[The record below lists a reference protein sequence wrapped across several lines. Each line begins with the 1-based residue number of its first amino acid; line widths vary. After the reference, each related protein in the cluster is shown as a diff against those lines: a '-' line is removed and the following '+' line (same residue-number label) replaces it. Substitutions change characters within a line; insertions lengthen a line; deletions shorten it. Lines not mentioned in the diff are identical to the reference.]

1 MDERVITKEV
11 LLNILHAF
19 IRHDITLPVLV
30 AWAENTFVDD
40 DIEIEDAD
48 FDLLD
53 DIIMYLAAAD
63 TRGFPLTWDVLT
75 EFVEKLGGKMPV
87 IVEAD

>member
-1 MDERVITKEV
+1 MDDCVITQDV
-11 LLNILHAF
+11 LLNKLHGF
-19 IRHDITLPVLV
+19 IRHEITLPALV
-30 AWAENTFVDD
+30 AWAENTFVDE
-40 DIEIEDAD
+40 DIVIEGD

>member
-1 MDERVITKEV
+1 MVTKAV
-11 LLNILHAF
+11 LLEKLYSF
-19 IRHDITLPVLV
+19 IRHETTLPVLV
-30 AWAENTFVDD
+30 DWAENWFVDGDVDLD
-40 DIEIEDAD
+40 DDVE
-48 FDLLD
+48 LLS

-63 TRGFPLTWDVLT
+63 TRGFPLTWEVLS

>member
-1 MDERVITKEV
+1 MDDQVITQGV
-11 LLNILHAF
+11 LLEKLYAY
-19 IRHDITLPVLV
+19 IRHETTLPELV

-40 DIEIEDAD
+40 DIVIEGD

-53 DIIMYLAAAD
+53 DVIMYLAAAD

-75 EFVEKLGGKMPV
+75 EFVEKLGGEMPV

>member
-1 MDERVITKEV
+1 MVTKAV
-11 LLNILHAF
+11 LLEKLYSF
-19 IRHDITLPVLV
+19 ICHETTLPVLV
-30 AWAENTFVDD
+30 DWAENWFVDGDVDLD
-40 DIEIEDAD
+40 DDVE
-48 FDLLD
+48 LLS

-63 TRGFPLTWDVLT
+63 TRGFPLTWEVLT

>member
-1 MDERVITKEV
+1 MDERVITREV
-11 LLNILHAF
+11 LLNVLHGF
-19 IRHDITLPVLV
+19 IRHEITLPVLV
-30 AWAENTFVDD
+30 SWAENTFVDE
-40 DIEIEDAD
+40 DIEIDGD

-63 TRGFPLTWDVLT
+63 TRGFPLTWDVLR

-87 IVEAD
+87 IVEPD

>member
-1 MDERVITKEV
+1 MVTKT
-11 LLNILHAF
+11 LLLEKLYSF
-19 IRHDITLPVLV
+19 IRHETTLPVLV
-30 AWAENTFVDD
+30 DWAENWFVDGDVDLD
-40 DIEIEDAD
+40 DDVE
-48 FDLLD
+48 LLS

-63 TRGFPLTWDVLT
+63 TRGFPLTWEVLS